1 MKSRLSSL
9 IIGEGGVCVFK
20 RICIYILGIFILGLG
35 LVLNSKTGLGVSPI
49 ISVPFACSQMSS
61 LSFGRCTSIAYIV
74 LVIIQLLVYRKITL
88 SVLLQIPFSYLFG
101 LLIDFYNALLPISHP
116 SFIIAFFILL
126 LAIFC
131 TALGAFLMVNMEL
144 IVNPG
149 DGYVNAFAKVTGKPF
164 GNVKLITDCIM
175 ITITL
180 VLSLSLAGHIY
191 GLGLGTILAAML
203 TGTTISVLDHFL
215 GRQLAVIIL
224 QSKKG

>member
-1 MKSRLSSL
+1 
-9 IIGEGGVCVFK
+9 
-20 RICIYILGIFILGLG
+20 
-35 LVLNSKTGLGVSPI
+35 
-49 ISVPFACSQMSS
+49 
-61 LSFGRCTSIAYIV
+61 
-74 LVIIQLLVYRKITL
+74 
-88 SVLLQIPFSYLFG
+88 
-101 LLIDFYNALLPISHP
+101 
-116 SFIIAFFILL
+116 
-126 LAIFC
+126 
-131 TALGAFLMVNMEL
+131 MEL

-164 GNVKLITDCIM
+164 GQVKLITDCIM

-215 GRQLAVIIL
+215 GRQLAVIVL